1 MTETALTGYEGPN
14 YEHAELMRAP
24 VAPVVPMTLVQR
36 AFDAGNLELVERALV
51 LQERWEAA
59 QARKAFDAAMA
70 AVRGELPAIVKNR
83 SVNFGQGKTSYRH
96 EDLAGIASQIDPILA
111 KHGLT
116 YRFRTEANG
125 PALKV
130 TCIISHRDGY
140 SEENSLSAPND
151 TSGSKNSIQAVGS
164 TQTYLQRYTLKAAL
178 GLAASNDDDGQSHGK
193 GNATAPQDE
202 PPNTITPEQI
212 DILRQAMIM
221 REMPE
226 ERLIKWASKAWKGG
240 GEIADITD
248 IPATAFQICLD
259 KIRVSGEPK

>member
-1 MTETALTGYEGPN
+1 MTETAQQIVEYGTQMSTSAAASAVL
-14 YEHAELMRAP
+14 
-24 VAPVVPMTLVQR
+24 PMSLVQR

-59 QARKAFDAAMA
+59 QARKAFNAAMA

-83 SVNFGQGKTSYRH
+83 SVSYGGKTGTSYRH

-130 TCIISHRDGY
+130 TCIISHRDGGY

-164 TQTYLQRYTLKAAL
+164 TQTYLQRYTLKGAL

-193 GNATAPQDE
+193 GNAGQTQDE
-202 PPNTITPEQI
+202 PPATITPEQI
-212 DILRQAMIM
+212 DILRQAMTM

>member
-1 MTETALTGYEGPN
+1 MTETAQQIVEYQQGPTPTQPLTV
-14 YEHAELMRAP
+14 L
-24 VAPVVPMTLVQR
+24 PMTLVQR

-83 SVNFGQGKTSYRH
+83 SVSYGGKTGTSYRH

-193 GNATAPQDE
+193 GNAGQTQDE
-202 PPNTITPEQI
+202 PPATITPEQI
-212 DILRQAMIM
+212 DILRQAMTM

>member
-1 MTETALTGYEGPN
+1 MTETAQQIVEYQQGQNANTT
-14 YEHAELMRAP
+14 AASDRSAD
-24 VAPVVPMTLVQR
+24 
-36 AFDAGNLELVERALV
+36 DAGAARVRCRQSLELVERALV

-83 SVNFGQGKTSYRH
+83 SVSYGGKTGTSYRH

-140 SEENSLSAPND
+140 SEENSLSAPNGAPAAVKTLSKPLDRRRPICND
-151 TSGSKNSIQAVGS
+151 TRSRPRSGSPPAMTTTANRTAKAMRRHRKTNRLPLSRLSKS
-164 TQTYLQRYTLKAAL
+164 TFSAK
-178 GLAASNDDDGQSHGK
+178 
-193 GNATAPQDE
+193 P
-202 PPNTITPEQI
+202 
-212 DILRQAMIM
+212 
-221 REMPE
+221 
-226 ERLIKWASKAWKGG
+226 
-240 GEIADITD
+240 
-248 IPATAFQICLD
+248 
-259 KIRVSGEPK
+259 